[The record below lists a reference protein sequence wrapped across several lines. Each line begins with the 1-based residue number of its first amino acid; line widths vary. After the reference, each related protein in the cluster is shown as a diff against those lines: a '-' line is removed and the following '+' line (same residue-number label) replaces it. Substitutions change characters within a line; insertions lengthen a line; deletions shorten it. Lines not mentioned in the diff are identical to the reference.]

1 MKSRFVIVVWVGLS
15 TSGCMS
21 TAQSKGAMGVGAL
34 GLVTGVA
41 MSALADPQQD
51 SGLLVAGAVVA
62 GVGSGALWVG
72 GASLGP
78 NMRIDQLEL
87 SGQLLESQ
95 QVVTYVEDGPP
106 LSEVCWTRFPDLD
119 ERQQNFLLRSRRDRT
134 DAASDPYRM
143 VLALDACPEGY
154 QQLRQPSFTWQ
165 ICFNPALMPADEACT
180 TME

>member
-1 MKSRFVIVVWVGLS
+1 MKSRFVVVVWVGLS

-41 MSALADPQQD
+41 MSALADPQRD

-87 SGQLLESQ
+87 SGQLLESRQ
-95 QVVTYVEDGPP
+95 EVTYVEDGAALP
-106 LSEVCWTRFPDLD
+106 EVCWSHFAELD
-119 ERQQNFLLRSRRDRT
+119 ERQQNLLLRDRRDR
-134 DAASDPYRM
+134 AESANEPYRM
-143 VLALDACPEGY
+143 ILSLETCPQGY
-154 QQLRQPSFTWQ
+154 ERVRQASLSWQ
-165 ICFNPALMPADEACT
+165 ICFNPSLLPQDEACAST
-180 TME
+180 E